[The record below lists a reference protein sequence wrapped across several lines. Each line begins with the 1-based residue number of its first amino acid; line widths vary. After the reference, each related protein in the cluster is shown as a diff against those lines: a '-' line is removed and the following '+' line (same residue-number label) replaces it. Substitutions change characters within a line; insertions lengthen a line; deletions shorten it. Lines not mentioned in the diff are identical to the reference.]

1 MFDFDEQDSVSP
13 LQAST
18 PKSVHPLPAST
29 STDTE
34 LSCLQ
39 PSIELSTVQD
49 MIDKAVQP
57 LRLQLS
63 EHSAQLRESKE
74 KLNSAQNELTK
85 TRLDLEEAKKR
96 IFEQEFTIRGIKSQI
111 ESKPPNFIA
120 SNDVSITPL
129 DVVKIHELDSETPSY
144 ELDHETV
151 TKIKSFAKSQ
161 KIFIS
166 NVTRKMFSIEERARD
181 CNVAGAKDRPLLSPS
196 KTRFEKICAYTAQQ
210 YGLDLNGHLACEVRQ
225 TIDNTNRKYRDDLRR
240 KKSKKCVEMSQI
252 VARENVE

>member
-18 PKSVHPLPAST
+18 PKSVHPLLAST

-85 TRLDLEEAKKR
+85 TRLDLEEAKK
-96 IFEQEFTIRGIKSQI
+96 EFLNRNSQL
-111 ESKPPNFIA
+111 EA
-120 SNDVSITPL
+120 SNHKSSQSLLISLHQMTSVSLP
-129 DVVKIHELDSETPSY
+129 
-144 ELDHETV
+144 
-151 TKIKSFAKSQ
+151 
-161 KIFIS
+161 
-166 NVTRKMFSIEERARD
+166 
-181 CNVAGAKDRPLLSPS
+181 
-196 KTRFEKICAYTAQQ
+196 
-210 YGLDLNGHLACEVRQ
+210 
-225 TIDNTNRKYRDDLRR
+225 
-240 KKSKKCVEMSQI
+240 
-252 VARENVE
+252 